1 VGNRLQNALSRQA
14 IHLVQQ
20 GVVTPEDLDTVV
32 THSPKPATASN
43 PPPCPPWKTPA
54 AISTPRRTEMTAATT
69 PLAKLDDQL
78 TADFYLYEALLS
90 DEERKIL
97 LKARTFMHD
106 EIKPLVNESWG
117 KGELPQ
123 EMIDRFRGSGLAAL
137 AYEGYGE
144 HLPAV
149 SHLLGGMLAAEL
161 GRVDA
166 SCATFFGVHN
176 GLGFYS
182 IYYGGDQEQ
191 RDRWLPAMASME
203 KIGAFALTEPL
214 GGSDVSG
221 GMRTTARREG
231 DTWILNGA
239 KKWIGNATFA
249 DYVVVFA
256 RDVDDNKVKSFVV
269 EKGTPGFEPVKIEGK
284 IALRIV
290 QNAEI
295 TLTDVRVPEAN
306 RLQNMNS
313 FRDVAEV
320 LRQTRSG
327 VAWQAL
333 GVMIGAYE
341 LALDYA
347 KQRIAFGRPIAG
359 FQLVQDLLVK
369 CLGNIT
375 ASWGMLV
382 QLARLQDHGIF
393 RDEHSALAK
402 DYVAARMREVVAF
415 SRELLG
421 GNGILLDYD
430 IARFFA
436 DAEALYSYEGTHQ
449 MQTLIVGKSITG
461 HSAFV

>member
-1 VGNRLQNALSRQA
+1 
-14 IHLVQQ
+14 
-20 GVVTPEDLDTVV
+20 
-32 THSPKPATASN
+32 
-43 PPPCPPWKTPA
+43 
-54 AISTPRRTEMTAATT
+54 MTTDTT
-69 PLAKLDDQL
+69 PLTPLDDQL
-78 TADFYLYEALLS
+78 VADFYQYEALLP
-90 DEERKIL
+90 DDERKIL
-97 LKARTFMHD
+97 LKARTFLRE
-106 EIKPLVNESWG
+106 EIKPMVNKYWG
-117 KGELPQ
+117 KGEFPN
-123 EMIDRFRGSGLAAL
+123 EMIEKFRGSGLAAL

-144 HLPAV
+144 HRPAA
-149 SHLLGGMLAAEL
+149 SHLLGGMLAMEL
-161 GRVDA
+161 SRVDA
-166 SCATFFGVHN
+166 SVATFFGVHN

-221 GMRTTARREG
+221 GMRTTAKREG

-239 KKWIGNATFA
+239 KRWIGNATFA
-249 DYVVVFA
+249 DYVVVWA
-256 RDVDDNKVKSFVV
+256 RDVDDNKVKGFVV
-269 EKGTPGFEPVKIEGK
+269 EKGTPGFKPVKIEGK

-306 RLQNMNS
+306 RLQNING

-320 LRQTRSG
+320 LRVTRSG

-347 KQRIAFGRPIAG
+347 KQRIAFGRPIAK
-359 FQLVQDLLVK
+359 FQMVQDLLVRS
-369 CLGNIT
+369 LGNIT
-375 ASWGMLV
+375 ACWGMLV
-382 QLARLQDHGIF
+382 QLARLQDQGIF

-402 DYVAARMREVVAF
+402 EFVAARMREVVAWC
-415 SRELLG
+415 REIFG
-421 GNGILLDYD
+421 GNGIVLDYD
-430 IARFFA
+430 IARFFS

-461 HSAFV
+461 HSAFVG